1 MQAKVCS
8 TRWTNVQ
15 KGFWF
20 TLAHTHV
27 CMGAKRAPQRLHT
40 RCLHESLLRLLP
52 ASMRRA
58 GRASKASTPEPQH
71 SMGDA
76 AEHDVTV
83 DEQGSAARA
92 GHGRDGS
99 RRATTPGGAEAPG
112 SNRATPGP
120 MDASAAAHTDA
131 DHDSPGNDA
140 TRTGAAQQQQQD
152 DDGKGFG
159 AACTPPPPGAAT
171 PSQQQG
177 SQQQGERPAG
187 RRLPQANPIVARL
200 AADEAGIS
208 ASEDRPAYEAFVAQ
222 RAKSISALRAKAE
235 AKPFADKRQKD
246 HWDHLLEEMEW
257 LAKDFIRCVRG
268 RVHRRVQLQV
278 SCIIRKGL
286 GVPGSR
292 AVHAGGDSWVAD
304 GASKRS

>member
-15 KGFWF
+15 KMFRI
-20 TLAHTHV
+20 LVHTCSYLHV

-40 RCLHESLLRLLP
+40 RCLHDSLLRLLP

-83 DEQGSAARA
+83 DEQGSVAKA

-99 RRATTPGGAEAPG
+99 RRATTPVGMGGAEAPG

-268 RVHRRVQLQV
+268 HAHRRVHRRVQLGV
-278 SCIIRKGL
+278 SCIIQKG
-286 GVPGSR
+286 
-292 AVHAGGDSWVAD
+292 
-304 GASKRS
+304 